1 MRVSK
6 IVMNNARVLLVLIF
20 VVLIFVALVIRLIT
34 VQIIDSDELSYFA
47 KRQQTSTE
55 TIKADRGFIYDRNDV
70 LLVYN
75 RTDYSFYVDLRMLP
89 SSEKEKLA
97 KIFSRIIGKSKEHYL
112 NQLKAKGKTICLEK
126 KVSFE
131 KSVELFEYK
140 NPAFFFVE
148 EPTSVFQ
155 YGSLAS
161 HVLGYVNDE
170 YSGVNGISKSF
181 NDVLKGQDGHR
192 LVERNAI
199 GDIISISEDQTE
211 PPVPGDDIYLTIDK
225 RFQAIAEDEL
235 KNSLELTSAQSAT
248 CIIMNPNSGEILAMA
263 NIDDYDP
270 NNYWNYADFERKNRA
285 ITDSYEPGSTF
296 KAITLAILLKE
307 KACVESESIFVENG
321 AYKFRNNYIRDTHK
335 FDHLT
340 VKGIIEESS
349 NIGISKLVQRI
360 SDEKYYEY
368 VRSFGFGT
376 YTSISLP
383 GEVTGKLRD
392 IGRWSALTKTYMSF
406 GYGISV
412 TPLQLTTAFCT
423 LVNGGILYQPQI
435 VKKQVDKKGNF
446 VKEFSPVIVRRVIDE
461 KTSSRMRKLLKGV
474 VDNGTGKMAKI
485 DSVAIGG
492 KTGTSKLIVNGKYS
506 DDKYYSSFIGFYP
519 VDKPQ
524 LICYVL
530 INEPKGKYYGG
541 AVAAPVFKNILSRI
555 LPLEKIDEQHPVLEN
570 DTKTVQIETPDNKQG
585 SITYKLESERNF
597 NESENIFVSDNN
609 QVVMPDLRG
618 KTIKDALLILNEIGV
633 HFRING
639 SGVVIDQSMAPG
651 SSIKQKN
658 TCVLTCSQTVTSGAR
673 IY

>member
-1 MRVSK
+1 MS
-6 IVMNNARVLLVLIF
+6 NARVLLVSIF
-20 VVLIFVALVIRLIT
+20 IVVIFVALVLRLIT
-34 VQIIDSDELSYFA
+34 VQVINSDELSYFA

-75 RTDYSFYVDLRMLP
+75 RNDYTFYVDLRMLP
-89 SSEKEKLA
+89 NSEKEKLA
-97 KIFSRIIGKSKEHYL
+97 KLFSRVIGKNKSYYL
-112 NQLKAKGKTICLEK
+112 SLLKAKGKTICLEK

-131 KSVELFEYK
+131 KSVKLFEYK

-170 YSGVNGISKSF
+170 YNGVNGISKSF
-181 NDVLKGQDGHR
+181 DDVLRGQDGSR
-192 LVERNAI
+192 MVERNAV
-199 GDIISISEDQTE
+199 GDIISISEDETK
-211 PPVPGDDIYLTIDK
+211 PPIPGNDIYLTIDK
-225 RFQAIAEDEL
+225 RLQTITEEEL
-235 KNSLELTSAQSAT
+235 KKSLDLTSARSAT

-263 NIDDYDP
+263 NVGDYDP
-270 NNYWNYADFERKNRA
+270 NNYWEYGDFERKNRA

-307 KACVESESIFVENG
+307 KACVESESIYVENG
-321 AYKFRNNYIRDTHK
+321 VYKFRNNYIRDTHK
-335 FDHLT
+335 FDYLT

-349 NIGISKLVQRI
+349 NIGISKLIQRL

-376 YTSISLP
+376 YTSIPLP

-392 IGRWSALTKTYMSF
+392 IGKWSKLTKTYMSF

-412 TPLQLTTAFCT
+412 TPLQLTNAFCT

-435 VKKQVDKKGNF
+435 VKKQVDKNGNLI
-446 VKEFSPVIVRRVIDE
+446 KEYSPTIIRRVIDE
-461 KTSSRMRKLLKGV
+461 KTSARMRSLLLGV
-474 VDNGTGKMAKI
+474 VENGTGKLAKI

-519 VDKPQ
+519 ADKPQ
-524 LICYVL
+524 LVCYVL

-541 AVAAPVFKNILSRI
+541 VVAAPVFKNILGKI
-555 LPLEKIDEQHPVLEN
+555 LSLEKIDQHQPVLEN
-570 DTKTVQIETPDNKQG
+570 DIKSVRNEPLDHKIE
-585 SITYKLESERNF
+585 SLTYKTESTGNF
-597 NESENIFVSDNN
+597 NKSENIFISDDN

-618 KTIKDALLILNEIGV
+618 KTIKEALVILNEMGI
-633 HFRING
+633 HFRISGN
-639 SGVVIDQSMAPG
+639 GVVIEQSIVPG
-651 SSIKQKN
+651 SPIKNKK
-658 TCVLTCSQTVTSGAR
+658 TCLLTCSQVVTTGVR